1 MHRFRLLTAA
11 AVVAGLLAGGAVYA
25 QQQGP
30 RFGGPG
36 RGFGPGGPGLPLA
49 ALNLNEGQQQ
59 QIKDIRER
67 HRDEVRAAEEA
78 LRTAMDAQRKAIET
92 IPVDEGLIQS
102 TAQQLANAQT
112 AAAIIQAHIYSE
124 SWNVLSTEQQDTL
137 KKLQAERGTRG
148 ARPGRRG

>member
-1 MHRFRLLTAA
+1 MIRFRLLTAT
-11 AVVAGLLAGGAVYA
+11 AVVAGLLVGGAAYA
-25 QQQGP
+25 QQGP
-30 RFGGPG
+30 RFGGLG
-36 RGFGPGGPGLPLA
+36 RGGPGGPGLPLA

-67 HRDEVRAAEEA
+67 HRDEMRAAEEA
-78 LRTAMDAQRKAIET
+78 VRTAMDAQRKAIET

-102 TAQQLANAQT
+102 TTQQLANAQT